1 MGWAQ
6 ATALIVP
13 VITVFGGVATITVA
27 YGLNQR
33 AGRRERQAKAFAE
46 ALATIEDYVVMPY
59 RIRRRLNTPESSS
72 EISAEL
78 DKIQARM
85 AFQQAWLQ
93 IEAPEVAAAYDY
105 LIQVARSEAGQQMK
119 DAWTKAP
126 LKPDQHMSLGKTYS
140 RIQTDAARS
149 ACIKEMSTALGRKVA
164 FSPKKQSVQLRPES
178 QANGRCDR
186 VPERRT
192 ARS

>member
-6 ATALIVP
+6 ATTLIVP
-13 VITVFGGVATITVA
+13 VITVFGGVATIAVT

-85 AFQQAWLQ
+85 VFQQAWLQ
-93 IEAPEVAAAYDY
+93 IEAPEVAATYDY

-126 LKPDQHMSLGKTYS
+126 LKSAQYMSLGEAYS
-140 RIQTDAARS
+140 RTQTDTARM
-149 ACIKEMSTALGRKVA
+149 ACIKAMSNALGRK
-164 FSPKKQSVQLRPES
+164 SGLLPWRQSTHLRPAS
-178 QANGRCDR
+178 RVSGRCDH
-186 VPERRT
+186 VPEHR
-192 ARS
+192 AAPS